1 MLELI
6 REKPAYLLFIVV
18 SYLIIAYG
26 GNSTIFLLPL
36 LALLGYRGKNLI
48 YPFIVLLLLLPLA
61 DSTFAFA
68 HTAYNTRPVILILL
82 GLLILQDIFQRP
94 DWSFKYFI
102 PYFIVVAYYSFEL
115 SGITE
120 IFKPISYF
128 LVILITPIVVKKI
141 LEYDRDTFLRVIIL
155 LYTLVYIFSFLNLGE
170 NKALQEYGRFSGIFN
185 NPNALGIFSFLFF
198 MLSTLI
204 FKFHP
209 SLFTKA
215 ERYFVTGIIVIGVI
229 YSRSRS
235 GMFAIVLF
243 WLSLI
248 VYERHQIRGLLILFA
263 AAFLINYTLS
273 FENIIRELGLA
284 DFFRLESLD
293 TGSGRKIAFAYA
305 WQKIQEQP
313 ISGFGIG
320 FTEQYFSEGLKELA
334 KEGHVGG
341 VHNSF
346 LWVWLDLGLFGLIT
360 FIYGW
365 YKWFKNTFSYTNIIL
380 PAGMA
385 VLFSVNIESWLVG
398 SLNHVTIQLIIILS
412 LLSSSIFLA
421 SDHLSN
427 SKIIE

>member
-6 REKPAYLLFIVV
+6 REKPGYLLFIVV

-26 GNSTIFLLPL
+26 GDSTIFLLPL
-36 LALLGYRGKNLI
+36 LALLGYGGKNLI
-48 YPFIVLLLLLPLA
+48 YPFIALLLLLPLA

-82 GLLILQDIFQRP
+82 GLLILPNILQKP

-141 LEYDRDTFLRVIIL
+141 VEYDRDTFLRVLVL

-198 MLSTLI
+198 MLLTII
-204 FKFHP
+204 FKYHP
-209 SLFTKA
+209 SLFTKT
-215 ERYFVTGIIVIGVI
+215 ERYFVTGIIVIGVV

-235 GMFAIVLF
+235 GMFAILLF

-273 FENIIRELGLA
+273 FENIIRKMGLA

-293 TGSGRKIAFAYA
+293 TGSGRKIAFMHA
-305 WQKIQEQP
+305 WDRIKEQP
-313 ISGFGIG
+313 ISGYGIG
-320 FTEQYFSEGLKELA
+320 STDRYFAENQAKLA
-334 KEGHVGG
+334 KEGHIGG

-346 LWVWLDLGLFGLIT
+346 LWVWLDMGLFGLLF

-365 YKWFKNTFSYTNIIL
+365 FKWFKNTFDYTSLVL
-380 PAGMA
+380 PIGLA
-385 VLFSVNIESWLVG
+385 VLFSANIEGWLVG

-412 LLSSSIFLA
+412 LLSSPIFWK
-421 SDHLSN
+421 SDEELN
-427 SKIIE
+427 P